1 MIKFLIKL
9 GITAISLLA
18 FAWGLD
24 LIITHN
30 LRHSDARMFHTY
42 NAIYNGD
49 LQCDALVMGSSRGQ
63 VQYSTS
69 IIDSIT
75 GLNCYNISVDGRCI
89 DAEVTI
95 YNFYR
100 RHCPKPKLIIQNVD
114 WGTLQM
120 SNGYERE
127 QYLPYLRSDKLLFN
141 EIKDREDFTWADH
154 YIPLWRYSGYHE
166 TIKEGLGLPAK
177 MARPKNIDKG
187 FIATDKEWDGA
198 AFRQIDTLGLTVN
211 PEAVEI
217 FDRYLAQC
225 QSEGIQ
231 VVMVYAPFYIGATR
245 KMGPAA
251 DTMFALY
258 QSFADRYGC
267 QILNY
272 TYDSI
277 SYDTLNF
284 YNASHL
290 NRRGAE
296 QFSIKLAKD
305 LKELI
310 SQSFFQSQSDCKRL

>member
-1 MIKFLIKL
+1 MKRFLLKL
-9 GITAISLLA
+9 GITVAVILA
-18 FAWGLD
+18 AAYGLD
-24 LIITHN
+24 WMITNN

-42 NAIYNGD
+42 NTIYNGD

-75 GLNCYNISVDGRCI
+75 GLNSYNISVDGRCI

-100 RHCPKPKLIIQNVD
+100 RHCPKPKVIIQNID

-127 QYLPYLRSDKLLFN
+127 QYLPYLRSEKLLYK
-141 EIKDREDFTWADH
+141 EVKDREDFSWADH

-166 TIKEGLGLPAK
+166 TIKEGLRLPAK

-198 AFRQIDTLGLTVN
+198 AFRQIDTLGLTIN

-245 KMGPAA
+245 KMGPAV

>member
-1 MIKFLIKL
+1 
-9 GITAISLLA
+9 
-18 FAWGLD
+18 
-24 LIITHN
+24 
-30 LRHSDARMFHTY
+30 MFSTY
-42 NAIYNGD
+42 NAILND
-49 LQCDALVMGSSRGQ
+49 NLHCDALVMGSSRGQ
-63 VQYSTS
+63 VQYDVR
-69 IIDSIT
+69 IIDSIA
-75 GLNCYNISVDGRCI
+75 GLDCYNISVDGRCI
-89 DAEVTI
+89 DAEVTM

-100 RHCPKPKLIIQNVD
+100 RHCPKPKLIIQNID

-127 QYLPYLRSDKLLFN
+127 QYLPHLRSDKLLYK

-154 YIPLWRYSGYHE
+154 YIPLLRYAGYHE
-166 TIKEGLGLPAK
+166 VIKEGLGLK
-177 MARPKNIDKG
+177 SKLNRTEMYKG
-187 FIATDKEWDGA
+187 FIARDDVWDGS
-198 AFRQIDTLGLTVN
+198 AFQQIDTLGVNIN

-225 QSEGIQ
+225 QKEGIQ

-245 KMGPAA
+245 KMGSAV
-251 DTMFALY
+251 DSMFALY

-267 QILNY
+267 DILNY

-284 YNASHL
+284 YNANHL

-296 QFSIKLAKD
+296 QFSTKLAKD

-310 SQSFFQSQSDCKRL
+310 SQSEHQSQSDCKRL

>member
-1 MIKFLIKL
+1 MKRFLLKL
-9 GITAISLLA
+9 GITVLALLVV
-18 FAWGLD
+18 AWVLD
-24 LIITHN
+24 CVITHN

-42 NAIYNGD
+42 NAIYSD
-49 LQCDALVMGSSRGQ
+49 TLQCDAVIMGSSRGQ
-63 VQYSTS
+63 VQYDPN
-69 IIDSIT
+69 ILDSIA

-95 YNFYR
+95 YNLYR
-100 RHCPKPKLIIQNVD
+100 RHCPTPKLIIQNID

-127 QYLPYLRSDKLLFN
+127 QYLPYLRSDKLLFK
-141 EIKDREDFTWADH
+141 ERKDREDFSWADH
-154 YIPLWRYSGYHE
+154 YMPLMRYAGYHE

-177 MARPKNIDKG
+177 MVRPKNIDKG
-187 FIATDKEWDGA
+187 FIATDKEWDGE
-198 AFRQIDTLGLTVN
+198 AFRQIDTLGFTTH
-211 PEAVEI
+211 PEAEAI
-217 FDRYLAQC
+217 FGRYLAQC

-231 VVMVYAPFYIGATR
+231 VVMVYAPLYIGATR
-245 KMGPAA
+245 KLGPAA

-258 QSFADRYGC
+258 QSFANRYGC

-277 SYDTLNF
+277 CFDTLNF

-296 QFSIKLAKD
+296 LFSTKLAHD
-305 LKELI
+305 LDSLL
-310 SQSFFQSQSDCKRL
+310 SQSDYK

>member
-114 WGTLQM
+114 WGTMMM

-127 QYLPYLRSDKLLFN
+127 QYLPYLRSEKLLYK
-141 EIKDREDFTWADH
+141 EVKDREDFSWADH

>member
-1 MIKFLIKL
+1 MKRFLLKL
-9 GITAISLLA
+9 SITVAVLLA
-18 FAWGLD
+18 AAYGLD
-24 LIITHN
+24 WLITNN

-42 NAIYNGD
+42 NAIYNNN
-49 LQCDALVMGSSRGQ
+49 LQCDALIMGSSRGQ
-63 VQYSTS
+63 VQYSSS
-69 IIDSIT
+69 IIDSIAN
-75 GLNCYNISVDGRCI
+75 LNCYNISVDGRCI

-100 RHCPKPKLIIQNVD
+100 RHCPKPKLIIQNID
-114 WGTLQM
+114 WGTLLM

-127 QYLPYLRSDKLLFN
+127 QYLPYLRSDKLLYR
-141 EIKDREDFTWADH
+141 EIKDREGFTWADH
-154 YIPLWRYSGYHE
+154 YLSLWRYSGYHE

-177 MARPKNIDKG
+177 MARPNNIDKG
-187 FIATDKEWDGA
+187 FIATDKERDGA
-198 AFRQIDTLGLTVN
+198 AFRQIDTLGITVN

-310 SQSFFQSQSDCKRL
+310 SQSYLQSQSDCKRL

>member
-1 MIKFLIKL
+1 MRRFLLKL
-9 GITAISLLA
+9 SITTAVLLA
-18 FAWGLD
+18 LAYGLEA
-24 LIITHN
+24 LITHN

-42 NAIYNGD
+42 NAIYND
-49 LQCDALVMGSSRGQ
+49 NLQCDALIMGSSRGQ
-63 VQYSTS
+63 VQYSSS
-69 IIDSIT
+69 IIDSIA

-114 WGTLQM
+114 WGTLLM

-127 QYLPYLRSDKLLFN
+127 QYLPYLRSDKLLYK
-141 EIKDREDFTWADH
+141 EINDREEFTWADY
-154 YIPLWRYSGYHE
+154 YIPLLRYAGYHE

-177 MARPKNIDKG
+177 MARAENIDKG
-187 FIATDKEWDGA
+187 FIATDKAWDGA
-198 AFRQIDTLGLTVN
+198 AFRQIDTLGINVN
-211 PEAVEI
+211 PEAIEI

-290 NRRGAE
+290 NSRGAKL
-296 QFSIKLAKD
+296 FSTKLSHN
-305 LKELI
+305 LKELLI
-310 SQSFFQSQSDCKRL
+310 QKASITK

>member
-1 MIKFLIKL
+1 MRRFLLKL
-9 GITAISLLA
+9 SITTAVLLTLA
-18 FAWGLD
+18 YGLD
-24 LIITHN
+24 ALITHN

-42 NAIYNGD
+42 NAIYNEN
-49 LQCDALVMGSSRGQ
+49 LQCDALIMGSSRGQ
-63 VQYSTS
+63 VQYSSS
-69 IIDSIT
+69 IIDSIA

-100 RHCPKPKLIIQNVD
+100 RHCPKPKLIIQNID
-114 WGTLQM
+114 WGTLLM

-127 QYLPYLRSDKLLFN
+127 QYLPYLRSDKLLYK
-141 EIKDREDFTWADH
+141 EIKDREEFTWADY
-154 YIPLWRYSGYHE
+154 YIPLLRYAGYHE

-177 MARPKNIDKG
+177 MARAKNIDKG
-187 FIATDKEWDGA
+187 FIATDKAWDGA
-198 AFRQIDTLGLTVN
+198 AFRQIDTLGINVN
-211 PEAVEI
+211 PEAIEI

-296 QFSIKLAKD
+296 LFSTKLAHD
-305 LKELI
+305 LKELLNTI
-310 SQSFFQSQSDCKRL
+310 EQ

>member
-1 MIKFLIKL
+1 MRRFIIKL
-9 GITAISLLA
+9 CITALALLA
-18 FAWGLD
+18 LAWGLD
-24 LIITHN
+24 LLITGN
-30 LRHSDARMFHTY
+30 LHHREIRIFSTY
-42 NAIYNGD
+42 NAILSD
-49 LQCDALVMGSSRGQ
+49 TLSCDAVVMGSSRGQ
-63 VQYSTS
+63 VQYDVR

-75 GLNCYNISVDGRCI
+75 GLDYYNISVDGRCI

-100 RHCPKPKLIIQNVD
+100 RHYSKPRLIIQNID

-127 QYLPYLRSDKLLFN
+127 QYLPYLREDKALFK
-141 EIKDREDFTWADH
+141 EIKEREEFSWAD
-154 YIPLWRYSGYHE
+154 YYLPAIRYAGYHK
-166 TIKEGLGLPAK
+166 IIRKGLDFRRV
-177 MARPKNIDKG
+177 RPYDANYKG
-187 FIATDKEWDGA
+187 YITHDASWDGSV
-198 AFRQIDTLGLTVN
+198 FRQIDTIGFTVN
-211 PEAVEI
+211 PEALAI
-217 FDRYLAQC
+217 FNCYLSQC
-225 QSEGIQ
+225 QKEGIQ

-245 KMGPAA
+245 KMGSAV

-310 SQSFFQSQSDCKRL
+310 CQPEPQSQLDCKRL